1 MSIYVG
7 GVQQQV
13 VQVGEDPLHVEAVYE
28 ALDNPT
34 ILGPS
39 VFEAERHTF
48 KEKQTKVANECR
60 QALAGWIHWNIMICL
75 SGVQG
80 GEHLGPGQALQH
92 VCNPRGG
99 E

>member
-1 MSIYVG
+1 MSIHVG

-28 ALDNPT
+28 ALNNPT
-34 ILGPS
+34 IFGPS
-39 VFEAERHTF
+39 IFEAERHTF
-48 KEKQTKVANECR
+48 KEKQSKMTDESS
-60 QALAGWIHWNIMICL
+60 QALARRIDGHIMICL
-75 SGVQG
+75 GGVQG
-80 GEHLGPGQALQH
+80 GEHPGPGQALQH